1 MDLTLDSNIRELVLA
16 IGEIIV
22 ESNGKI
28 TTVELEIPDQ
38 SFFLEITVKPKKEV
52 QDDTDKKARKDE
64 SK

>member
-1 MDLTLDSNIRELVLA
+1 MDLTLGSNIRELVLA

-38 SFFLEITVKPKKEV
+38 SFSLEITVKLKEGV
-52 QDDTDKKARKDE
+52 QDDTKI
-64 SK
+64 

>member
-52 QDDTDKKARKDE
+52 QDDTE
-64 SK
+64 I

>member
-1 MDLTLDSNIRELVLA
+1 MDLTLGSNIRELVLA

-38 SFFLEITVKPKKEV
+38 SFFLEITVKLKEGV
-52 QDDTDKKARKDE
+52 QDDTKI
-64 SK
+64 